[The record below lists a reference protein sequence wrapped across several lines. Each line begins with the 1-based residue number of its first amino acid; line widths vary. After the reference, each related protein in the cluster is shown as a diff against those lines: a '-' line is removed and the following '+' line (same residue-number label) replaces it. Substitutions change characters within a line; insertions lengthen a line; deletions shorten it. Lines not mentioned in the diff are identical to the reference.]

1 MTMQIEDIQNEI
13 KALEIKIR
21 KHNAEKQAEK
31 QKQILD
37 RLTATAAALAH
48 DQKAAAY
55 LSWYESK
62 SYVDGLKAQI
72 EQDGTPATQPET
84 GLSHRLAVNPACD
97 NDGTKTAKTFGHF
110 KAGTVWEI
118 HGTPHL
124 VTDFQP
130 SPAGST
136 AKLLPLT
143 AKYQAA
149 SRPVTPYSAVPC
161 RWEPATKTLTVPP
174 ADRLSPGSQIV
185 IDGKT
190 WQPSAQIGVDSGK
203 IRYELQE
210 AA

>member
-1 MTMQIEDIQNEI
+1 MQIEEIQDDIKVIEAKMSMYRQQ
-13 KALEIKIR
+13 
-21 KHNAEKQAEK
+21 KQAEK
-31 QKQILD
+31 LKAITD
-37 RLTATAAALAH
+37 RLTANAAARAH
-48 DQKAAAY
+48 DQKTAAY

-62 SYVDGLKAQI
+62 TYIDSLKADI
-72 EQDGTPATQPET
+72 EATGTPATQPET